1 MCVYKLEK
9 IERLSFHLEV
19 KEQKQKTTFYLQN
32 FQETIV
38 IKNKS
43 VLCLEKYFS

>member
-1 MCVYKLEK
+1 MCVYKLKK
-9 IERLSFHLEV
+9 IDTLSFHLEV
-19 KEQKQKTTFYLQN
+19 KEQKEKNTFYLQN